1 MQFAIVECRLCF
13 SAGFFL
19 PFAVVFPAR
28 TLLCLYKQWLE
39 GRKGG
44 GIYVSVDGGGAD
56 ELVAVRARLFGAIN
70 QKGKTQSGSQA
81 ATLWVKP
88 RLGE

>member
-1 MQFAIVECRLCF
+1 M
-13 SAGFFL
+13 
-19 PFAVVFPAR
+19 AR
-28 TLLCLYKQWLE
+28 
-39 GRKGG
+39 GPKGG
-44 GIYVSVDGGGAD
+44 WYLCICGGVD

>member
-1 MQFAIVECRLCF
+1 VQQRR
-13 SAGFFL
+13 S
-19 PFAVVFPAR
+19 
-28 TLLCLYKQWLE
+28 E
-39 GRKGG
+39 GSGGGEGGKGG
-44 GIYVSVDGGGAD
+44 VV